1 MSSPAEA
8 VYVLAK
14 NYGLDIEEEEDL
26 DRWYAGKIY
35 YKIEGLRVRLVKDI
49 GYCNDCVNFS
59 TNNSFIEKCKS
70 WRFEDDV
77 D

>member
-1 MSSPAEA
+1 MLGPAEA
-8 VYVLAK
+8 IYELAK
-14 NYGLDIEEEEDL
+14 NYGLEIEEEDL
-26 DRWYAGKIY
+26 DRWYVGQVFY
-35 YKIEGLRVRLVKDI
+35 RVEGLNVRLVKGI

-70 WRFEDDV
+70 WYFEDEV